1 MKHPMHNQRGSA
13 LVLVTLL
20 TLVLAALAIIA
31 LRNTA
36 RSVQQT
42 ATYQTRGQAGEMAAS
57 TGRLAS
63 KRVGDQAPKFWRRMN
78 AAMYGQ
84 SDDGDLGVLGTSGQV
99 GNAAQRLDTILLGPY
114 AILSGADFKEMFN
127 GYAGGETG
135 LFSDGATPEFLT
147 VAQR

>member
-63 KRVGDQAPKFWRRMN
+63 KRVGD
-78 AAMYGQ
+78 
-84 SDDGDLGVLGTSGQV
+84 
-99 GNAAQRLDTILLGPY
+99 
-114 AILSGADFKEMFN
+114 
-127 GYAGGETG
+127 
-135 LFSDGATPEFLT
+135 
-147 VAQR
+147 